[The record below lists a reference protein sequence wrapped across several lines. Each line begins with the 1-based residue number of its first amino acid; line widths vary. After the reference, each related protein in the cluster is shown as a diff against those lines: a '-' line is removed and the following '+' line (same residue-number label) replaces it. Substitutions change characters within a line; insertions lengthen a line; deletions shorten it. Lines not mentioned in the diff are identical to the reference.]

1 MNMSRRL
8 KSALNQC
15 AATADEALSDLSVF
29 RENHGQTRCCS
40 YSLNAGG
47 KRIRPFFVLQSCE
60 ALGGSYPRAV
70 PAACSVEMIH
80 TYSLIHD
87 DLPGMDDDSIRRGK
101 PSLHVVY
108 GTENAIFAGDRLLI
122 EAFRTLITTDL
133 PSLRVRAMLYR
144 LATAAGACSLVGG
157 QFMDMYHP
165 DTADRSW
172 TERMVSGKT
181 SAMIKVSMELGSIVA
196 GVSDRELEAISK
208 IGEDTGWLFQLTDDI
223 LDVTGDSEEMGKA
236 VSKDAEMGK
245 WNPVNEMGVDDAK
258 KLALENAA
266 SISRRLDSLSGDWS
280 VVKELIGYL
289 PERRK

>member
-15 AATADEALSDLSVF
+15 AATADEALRDLSVF
-29 RENHGQTRCCS
+29 REDHGQAVCCS
-40 YSLNAGG
+40 YSLDAGG
-47 KRIRPFFVLQSCE
+47 KRIRPFFVLQSCA
-60 ALGGSYPRAV
+60 ALGGNRHRAV

-108 GTENAIFAGDRLLI
+108 GTENALFAGDRLLL

-133 PSLRVRAMLYR
+133 SSLRVRVMLRR
-144 LATAAGACSLVGG
+144 LVSAAGACSLVGG

-181 SAMIKVSMELGSIVA
+181 SAMIRVSMELGSIVA
-196 GVSDRELEAISK
+196 GVSDGELEAISE

-223 LDVTGDSEEMGKA
+223 LDVTGNPEEMGKA
-236 VSKDAEMGK
+236 VSKDADMGK
-245 WNPVNEMGVDDAK
+245 WNPVNELGVDGAK

-266 SISRRLDSLSGDWS
+266 SISQRLDSLSGDWS
-280 VVKELIGYL
+280 VVKELIDYL

>member
-1 MNMSRRL
+1 
-8 KSALNQC
+8 
-15 AATADEALSDLSVF
+15 
-29 RENHGQTRCCS
+29 
-40 YSLNAGG
+40 
-47 KRIRPFFVLQSCE
+47 
-60 ALGGSYPRAV
+60 
-70 PAACSVEMIH
+70 MIH

-108 GTENAIFAGDRLLI
+108 GTENALFAGDRLLL
-122 EAFRTLITTDL
+122 EAFRTLIKTDL
-133 PSLRVRAMLYR
+133 PSLQVRAMLRR
-144 LATAAGACSLVGG
+144 LVSAAGASSLVGG

-181 SAMIKVSMELGSIVA
+181 SAMIRVSMELGSIVA
-196 GVSDRELEAISK
+196 GVSDGELEAISE

-223 LDVTGDSEEMGKA
+223 LDVTGNPEEMGKA
-236 VSKDAEMGK
+236 VSKDADMGK
-245 WNPVNEMGVDDAK
+245 WNPVNELGVDGAK

-266 SISRRLDSLSGDWS
+266 SISQRLNSLSGDWS
-280 VVKELIGYL
+280 VVKELIDYL